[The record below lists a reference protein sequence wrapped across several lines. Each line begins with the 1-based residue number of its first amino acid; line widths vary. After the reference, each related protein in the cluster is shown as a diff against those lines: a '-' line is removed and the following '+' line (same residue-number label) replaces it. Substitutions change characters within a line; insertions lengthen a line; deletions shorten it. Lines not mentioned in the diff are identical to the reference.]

1 MKISEILY
9 DFNQPHYVYVH
20 ANVAEESC
28 RGCWYLTG
36 NKILYIYPLPKSR
49 GFFIYERYKRNSQGE
64 DSYS

>member
-28 RGCWYLTG
+28 RGFLYLTG
-36 NKILYIYPLPKSR
+36 NKILYISSAKKQR
-49 GFFIYERYKRNSQGE
+49 FFIYERYKRNSQGE